1 MEQNESAGTSLA
13 ASTERMATAAEQLHA
28 LLEKMGQQME
38 ALNRKVDRIVA
49 AIDEAAGPTP
59 ASANTALAGDPAGPG
74 APPVASAAV
83 ARAGVDA
90 AETGGGAAPGSSTSA
105 DGAPV
110 GVDTPEAKRVRE
122 LEKQNAELKA
132 AAERAR
138 RKTLS
143 GATLA
148 LLAKSGADDG
158 QTIEGGALEQALR
171 SLSVEQRIAVK
182 AEMAR
187 AGLL

>member
-1 MEQNESAGTSLA
+1 MEHNDAAGASLA
-13 ASTERMATAAEQLHA
+13 ASTERMAAAAEQLHA
-28 LLEKMGQQME
+28 LLEKMGLQMD

-49 AIDEAAGPTP
+49 AIDEVSAVAAPAGAEVP
-59 ASANTALAGDPAGPG
+59 ASSTTADAALAA
-74 APPVASAAV
+74 
-83 ARAGVDA
+83 
-90 AETGGGAAPGSSTSA
+90 
-105 DGAPV
+105 
-110 GVDTPEAKRVRE
+110 VDTGEAEAAPEAKRARE
-122 LEKQNAELKA
+122 LEKENAELKA
-132 AAERAR
+132 AAQRVR

-158 QTIEGGALEQALR
+158 QAIEGGALEQALR

>member
-1 MEQNESAGTSLA
+1 MEQNQAAGTTLA

-49 AIDEAAGPTP
+49 AIDEAAS
-59 ASANTALAGDPAGPG
+59 ASTAMAPAGVE
-74 APPVASAAV
+74 APAGTEAAAAV
-83 ARAGVDA
+83 ESPAEKRAQ
-90 AETGGGAAPGSSTSA
+90 
-105 DGAPV
+105 
-110 GVDTPEAKRVRE
+110 E
-122 LEKQNAELKA
+122 LEKENAELKA
-132 AAERAR
+132 EAQRAR

-158 QTIEGGALEQALR
+158 QTVEAGALEQALR

>member
-1 MEQNESAGTSLA
+1 MEQNEAAGTSLA

-38 ALNRKVDRIVA
+38 ALTRKVDRIVA
-49 AIDEAAGPTP
+49 AIDEAAGAPP
-59 ASANTALAGDPAGPG
+59 LAGAVVGLAGADTAEG
-74 APPVASAAV
+74 AEA
-83 ARAGVDA
+83 
-90 AETGGGAAPGSSTSA
+90 AAPGAGVTPG
-105 DGAPV
+105 GAM
-110 GVDTPEAKRVRE
+110 PEAKRVHE
-122 LEKQNAELKA
+122 LEKQNAELKVA
-132 AAERAR
+132 AQRAR

-158 QTIEGGALEQALR
+158 QAIEAGALEQALR

>member
-1 MEQNESAGTSLA
+1 MKHNEAAGTALA

-49 AIDEAAGPTP
+49 AIDEAAGSTT
-59 ASANTALAGDPAGPG
+59 ASAAIALAGTEAPG
-74 APPVASAAV
+74 CAAN
-83 ARAGVDA
+83 ADA
-90 AETGGGAAPGSSTSA
+90 APVVAEPGKAGTEATPGTPTSA
-105 DGAPV
+105 ESAPV
-110 GVDTPEAKRVRE
+110 GTDTQAKRVQE

-132 AAERAR
+132 AAEHAR

-158 QTIEGGALEQALR
+158 QAIEGGALEQALR

>member
-1 MEQNESAGTSLA
+1 MKHNEAAGIALA
-13 ASTERMATAAEQLHA
+13 ASTERMAAAAEQLHA
-28 LLEKMGQQME
+28 LLEKMGQQMDT
-38 ALNRKVDRIVA
+38 LNRKVDRIVA
-49 AIDEAAGPTP
+49 AIDEDASGTANAAVSTTGAAEAPGLPVSADATPGSTASAVAAAAGM
-59 ASANTALAGDPAGPG
+59 
-74 APPVASAAV
+74 
-83 ARAGVDA
+83 
-90 AETGGGAAPGSSTSA
+90 
-105 DGAPV
+105 
-110 GVDTPEAKRVRE
+110 DTQAQRVQE
-122 LEKQNAELKA
+122 LEKQNTELKA

-148 LLAKSGADDG
+148 LLAKSGAADG
-158 QTIEGGALEQALR
+158 QAIEGGALEQALR

>member
-1 MEQNESAGTSLA
+1 
-13 ASTERMATAAEQLHA
+13 
-28 LLEKMGQQME
+28 ME
-38 ALNRKVDRIVA
+38 ALTRKVDRIVA
-49 AIDEAAGPTP
+49 AIEEDVNASGAAAIPAAEPGNGTAAKAEPELQEAAEGQ
-59 ASANTALAGDPAGPG
+59 
-74 APPVASAAV
+74 
-83 ARAGVDA
+83 R
-90 AETGGGAAPGSSTSA
+90 
-105 DGAPV
+105 
-110 GVDTPEAKRVRE
+110 RVEE
-122 LEKQNAELKA
+122 LEKQNAELRA
-132 AAERAR
+132 AAGHAR

-143 GATLA
+143 SATLA